1 MTVCPSWNLIFG
13 LILLF
18 LTYTRSLHTNRE
30 MCCFESRKMD
40 IIAYGS
46 EDIIFCPKDPIQSSQ
61 LVRSEIH
68 WMESIRPSLKTS
80 LSNPPRASEVKQA
93 CEGKR
98 LLRFVIHKVGFLKN
112 ILLGSYYIKA
122 GSPSKA
128 MLMKSSRDTLADI
141 TLSISKSGLCPRN

>member
-1 MTVCPSWNLIFG
+1 
-13 LILLF
+13 
-18 LTYTRSLHTNRE
+18 
-30 MCCFESRKMD
+30 
-40 IIAYGS
+40 
-46 EDIIFCPKDPIQSSQ
+46 
-61 LVRSEIH
+61 
-68 WMESIRPSLKTS
+68 MESIRPSLKTS